1 MCYRM
6 LQHGNNFCCLLYHGI
21 LLYMLVLLNDN
32 FAMQWALMTL
42 RDPANSYANLV
53 YVGYPGEF
61 SSAFTVTRKRRV
73 DRKKQ
78 QTLRNVFQCYVF
90 GARGSGKTSLLQSF
104 IGRCA
109 LHFLFFRTE
118 ILVIFFHLVFDSLS
132 GPCNR
137 QPSDALPSNSERF
150 ATNSVELPDVCVSL
164 TLIYF
169 QV

>member
-1 MCYRM
+1 M
-6 LQHGNNFCCLLYHGI
+6 LA
-21 LLYMLVLLNDN
+21 LLNEN

-42 RDPANSYANLV
+42 LDPTNSYANLV

-61 SSAFTVTRKRRV
+61 GSAFTVTRKRRV

-78 QTLRNVFQCYVF
+78 QTQRNVFQCYVF

-104 IGRCA
+104 IGRYIMN
-109 LHFLFFRTE
+109 LLLFYPLDILVTFLFGPFGFTC
-118 ILVIFFHLVFDSLS
+118 

-150 ATNSVELPDVCVSL
+150 ATNSVELPDVCIFL
-164 TLIYF
+164 TLPDAF
-169 QV
+169 SFLFSTT

>member
-1 MCYRM
+1 
-6 LQHGNNFCCLLYHGI
+6 
-21 LLYMLVLLNDN
+21 
-32 FAMQWALMTL
+32 MTL
-42 RDPANSYANLV
+42 LDPTNSYANLV

-78 QTLRNVFQCYVF
+78 QTQRNVFQCYVF

-109 LHFLFFRTE
+109 IHFL
-118 ILVIFFHLVFDSLS
+118 INIFFSFGFNSL

-150 ATNSVELPDVCVSL
+150 ATNSVEMADVSVMLMLYYLFCTKDVL
-164 TLIYF
+164 YVDALC
-169 QV
+169 

>member
-42 RDPANSYANLV
+42 RDPTNSYANLV

-78 QTLRNVFQCYVF
+78 QTQRNVFQCYVF

-104 IGRCA
+104 IGRCVMR
-109 LHFLFFRTE
+109 FL
-118 ILVIFFHLVFDSLS
+118 
-132 GPCNR
+132 
-137 QPSDALPSNSERF
+137 
-150 ATNSVELPDVCVSL
+150 
-164 TLIYF
+164 LIIA
-169 QV
+169 